1 MSQILARLKSTT
13 QPQHDQLEAV
23 SFAREIMS
31 QKISRKEY
39 IELLAKTAVIYQVLE
54 PMVNEFINKT
64 QDPALTP
71 FISNRLSDVEKDL
84 VNLTR
89 RETEDNAGL
98 SERKEI
104 GNLSELIG
112 ILYVLEGARLGG
124 KVIVKALRKNPT
136 LADIK
141 DFHFYQQTGID
152 IRQRWLN
159 FRTLADNHLVK
170 EQDQEK
176 ATLAARETFNY
187 FYNVHKTLFQN
198 NLYAPKCYFGI
209 G

>member
-39 IELLAKTAVIYQVLE
+39 TELLAKTAIIYQVLE
-54 PMVNEFINKT
+54 PMVNKFINKT
-64 QDPALTP
+64 QDPDLTP

-84 VNLTR
+84 ENLTQR
-89 RETEDNAGL
+89 QTEDNSGL
-98 SERKEI
+98 SEIEEI
-104 GNLSELIG
+104 ETLSDLIG

-124 KVIVKALRKNPT
+124 KVIVKALRKNPA

-141 DFHFYQQTGID
+141 EFHFYQQTGID
-152 IRQRWLN
+152 TRQRWLD
-159 FRTLADNHLVK
+159 FRTLANDHLGE
-170 EQDQEK
+170 EQDQER
-176 ATLAARETFNY
+176 ATLAAKKIFNY
-187 FYNVHKTLFQN
+187 FYRIHRLDFS
-198 NLYAPKCYFGI
+198 F
-209 G
+209 